1 MGVSGNGATEIT
13 YRDAIVRALADAMTA
28 DEDVFLLGEDIGAAG
43 GPFKLTEGLFEQ
55 FGPERVRDTP
65 ISEQA
70 IIGTAV
76 GAAVMG
82 LKPVAEIMFADF
94 AGVCFDGI
102 ANEMAKYRYMTGG
115 QVTVPVTVRLG
126 NGAGA
131 GFAAQHSQTC
141 ENWFLGIA
149 GLKIAVPA
157 TPADMYGLL
166 RGAIEDPD
174 PVLVFEHKNLY
185 NVKGAPPERAAALP
199 LGRAAV
205 VRSGDDATLVA
216 TQLMRHRAEE
226 AAELLAGEGY
236 SIELID
242 PRTLVPLDMKTITE
256 SVGRTNRLV
265 VAQEASIAGS
275 WGASLVAELTREH
288 FEWLDAPPAIVATD
302 DTPVPYAGTLES
314 EWLPST
320 ERIADAVRA
329 TCEF

>member
-1 MGVSGNGATEIT
+1 VGVNGGGPVQLT
-13 YRDAIVRALADAMTA
+13 YRDAIIRALADAMAA
-28 DEDVFLLGEDIGAAG
+28 DDDVFMLGEDIGAAG
-43 GPFKLTEGLFEQ
+43 GPFKLTEGLFER
-55 FGPERVRDTP
+55 FGPDRVRDTP

-166 RGAIEDPD
+166 RAAIEDPD
-174 PVLVFEHKNLY
+174 PVLVFEHKNLF
-185 NVKGAPPERAAALP
+185 NAKGELPAEPGPTP
-199 LGRAAV
+199 LGKASV
-205 VRSGDDATLVA
+205 VRRGDDVTLVA
-216 TQLMRHRAEE
+216 TQLMRHRAEQ
-226 AAELLAGEGY
+226 AAELLAGEY
-236 SIELID
+236 SVDLID
-242 PRTLVPLDMKTITE
+242 PRTLVPFDMGTISE

-265 VAQEASIAGS
+265 VAQEAAVAGS
-275 WGASLVAELTREH
+275 WGASLVAELMREH
-288 FEWLDAPPAIVATD
+288 FEWLDAPPAIVAAEE
-302 DTPVPYAGTLES
+302 TPVPYSATLEA
-314 EWLPST
+314 EYLPSA
-320 ERIADAVRA
+320 ERIAATVRA